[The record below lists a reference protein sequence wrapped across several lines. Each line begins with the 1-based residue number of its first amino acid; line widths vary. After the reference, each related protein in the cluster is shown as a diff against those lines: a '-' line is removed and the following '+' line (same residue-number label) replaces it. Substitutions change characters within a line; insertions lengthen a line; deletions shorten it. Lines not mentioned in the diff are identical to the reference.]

1 MQAFLKIIIV
11 SFVFP
16 LGYFFLPNNLNF
28 SSEILIIP
36 FYSEELSIP
45 YHPDIKQDFSS
56 TLEESAIVNF
66 YEALEDT
73 EYEGMINAIKRYQ
86 SKLEL
91 NDWLVYELT
100 QKIIGEIYL
109 KSSRKEK
116 VLANWFLL
124 SKLGYDTRLAFLKN
138 EVFIYVRSADDI
150 YETPLIQDGGN
161 KFVGLT
167 EMQHKRTSSNK
178 AVYLLNFLA
187 RPNGRNFTFSLKDL
201 PRLKVDKIQKK
212 FQFNWEG
219 TGYEIAVQCDKTLVD
234 VMKKYPVIGETDYV
248 KTPFSNTLKASLL
261 PQIRTIIA
269 GKSIKQTLEIL
280 TTFTRSAFNYREDES
295 YFGRSKP
302 MIREEVFFY
311 PYSDCE
317 DRSALFYGLVDELL
331 GLPMIIV
338 AFPDHL
344 TIAVALEEPI
354 GPSIRYKGKKY
365 YICDPTGP
373 SNSSEIGRVPKGYEK
388 QSFEILL
395 DNF

>member
-1 MQAFLKIIIV
+1 MQAFFKILIV
-11 SFVFP
+11 STILP
-16 LGYFFLPNNLNF
+16 LCYSFWPNRP
-28 SSEILIIP
+28 STPSETLTIP
-36 FYSEELSIP
+36 FYSEKLSIQYHSDLKRDFIGKLEETSIVEFYETLEDSEYEEMIYSIKKHHAELS
-45 YHPDIKQDFSS
+45 
-56 TLEESAIVNF
+56 
-66 YEALEDT
+66 
-73 EYEGMINAIKRYQ
+73 
-86 SKLEL
+86 L

-100 QKIIGEIYL
+100 QKIIDEIYTN
-109 KSSRKEK
+109 SSRKEK

-150 YETPLIQDGGN
+150 YETPLIEDGGN

-167 EMQHKRTSSNK
+167 EMQYKRTSSSK

-187 RPNGRNFTFSLKDL
+187 RPNGKNFTFSLEEL
-201 PRLKVDKIQKK
+201 PRLKVDEIQKK

-219 TGYEIAVQCDKTLVD
+219 TDYEIAVQCDKTLVE

-248 KTPFSNTLKASLL
+248 KTPFSSTLKASLL

-269 GKSIKQTLEIL
+269 DKSIKETLEIL

-302 MIREEVFFY
+302 MIRDEVFFY

-317 DRSALFYGLVDELL
+317 DRSALFYGLVEELL

-344 TIAVALEEPI
+344 TIAVALDEPI
-354 GPSIRYKGKKY
+354 GPSIRYQGKKY

-388 QSFEILL
+388 QSFEILM
-395 DNF
+395 DNL

>member
-1 MQAFLKIIIV
+1 MQAFLKILLV
-11 SFVFP
+11 SFA
-16 LGYFFLPNNLNF
+16 LPF
-28 SSEILIIP
+28 SYYIGTISLPSSNEILTIP
-36 FYSEELSIP
+36 FYSETLTIP
-45 YHPDIKQDFSS
+45 YNQDIRLDFNSK
-56 TLEESAIVNF
+56 LEEAAIVNF

-73 EYEGMINAIKRYQ
+73 EYEGMIYAIKKHQ
-86 SKLEL
+86 SKLML

-100 QKIIGEIYL
+100 QKIIHEIYTNN
-109 KSSRKEK
+109 SRKEK

-150 YETPLIQDGGN
+150 YETPLIEDGGN

-167 EMQHKRTSSNK
+167 EMQYKRTSSNK
-178 AVYLLNFLA
+178 RVYMLNFLA
-187 RPNGRNFTFSLKDL
+187 RPNGKNFNFSLNDL
-201 PRLKVDKIQKK
+201 PRLKVEEIQKK

-219 TGYEIAVQCDKTLVD
+219 ASHEIIVQCDKTLVE
-234 VMKKYPVIGETDYV
+234 VMKKYPVIDETDYV
-248 KTPFSNTLKASLL
+248 RTPFSATLKASLL

-269 GKSIKQTLEIL
+269 GKSINETLKIL
-280 TTFTRSAFNYREDES
+280 ATFTRSAFKYREDES

-302 MIREEVFFY
+302 MIRDEVFFY

-317 DRSALFYGLVDELL
+317 DRTALFYGLVDELL

-344 TIAVALEEPI
+344 TLAVALDNPI
-354 GPSIRYKGKKY
+354 GPSIEYKGKKF

-373 SNSSEIGRVPKGYEK
+373 SNSSEIGSVPKGYER
-388 QSFEILL
+388 QSFEILM
-395 DNF
+395 DNL

>member
-1 MQAFLKIIIV
+1 MQAFLKILIV
-11 SFVFP
+11 SFLLP
-16 LGYFFLPNNLNF
+16 LCYSFWPNSLT
-28 SSEILIIP
+28 SPSETLTIS
-36 FYSEELSIP
+36 FYSEELSIQ
-45 YHPDIKQDFSS
+45 YHPDIKRDF
-56 TLEESAIVNF
+56 TRRLEEATIVEF

-73 EYEGMINAIKRYQ
+73 EYEEIISSIKKQ
-86 SKLEL
+86 HSKLRL

-100 QKIIGEIYL
+100 QKIIDEIYTN
-109 KSSRKEK
+109 STRKEK

-150 YETPLIQDGGN
+150 YETPLIEDGGN

-167 EMQHKRTSSNK
+167 EMQYKRTSSNK

-187 RPNGRNFTFSLKDL
+187 RPNGRSFTFSLEDL
-201 PRLKVDKIQKK
+201 PRLKVDEIQKK

-219 TGYEIAVQCDKTLVD
+219 TDYEITVQCDKTLVE

-248 KTPFSNTLKASLL
+248 KTPFSSTLKASLL

-269 GKSIKQTLEIL
+269 GKSIKETLEVL
-280 TTFTRSAFNYREDES
+280 TTFTRSAFRYREDES

-302 MIREEVFFY
+302 MIRDEVFFY

-344 TIAVALEEPI
+344 TIAVALDEPI

-395 DNF
+395 DNL